1 MPKIDKSAYA
11 AAEAQQGGGF
21 QQLEPGAYVVSI
33 EAVRTEWDERDF
45 QTGTNVHRTAA
56 GDNSVLFVFDIAEGP
71 MAGEFS
77 RDFYMKDGKLD
88 QRKDFM
94 HQLKF
99 GWWNLGELKA
109 RVEILAASNPGFD
122 PMAAIEADMWQMFV
136 GKRFGVVLDG
146 TVKTNDRGYD
156 QWTLRPQRKIY
167 SVQQVR
173 EGQTDAPKVKDLRG
187 QASTAPRGGVQ
198 LNTDGT
204 YDDLPF

>member
-33 EAVRTEWDERDF
+33 EAVRTDWDERDF
-45 QTGTNVHRTAA
+45 QTGMNVHRTAA
-56 GDNSVLFVFDIAEGP
+56 GDNCVLFVFDIAEGP

-88 QRKDFM
+88 PRKDFM

-109 RVEILAASNPGFD
+109 RVEILAESNPGFD

-173 EGQTDAPKVKDLRG
+173 EGHTDAPKVTDKRD